1 MFLMSMLL
9 FSFVASAQTTIV
21 VHLDSKDRAY
31 VEINGSEVPNL
42 VDGDNTIELPNMHWT
57 NGYLDANRIAEVTIL
72 TRVNP

>member
-42 VDGDNTIELPNMHWT
+42 VDGDNTI
-57 NGYLDANRIAEVTIL
+57 
-72 TRVNP
+72 